1 MSQTSRLV
9 IELDTRSAEQK
20 TADLRRALQG
30 LNDVGVRSGPVFT
43 GAGTAISKTGDEA
56 KDATGQVSAL
66 ERQIKSLTGAASG
79 LAGPLTAAFSVKQLY
94 DAVEAYSTLTNRL
107 KLVTDGS
114 AGLAAAQKAIFS
126 IAQEGRQPLAATAE
140 LYQRIATNQKELS
153 LTGEGVAGIVRTISK
168 TMAISGASAASA
180 NAALVQLGQAF
191 ASGTLRG
198 EELNSVMEQAPA
210 LSQAIAAGMGKT
222 VGELR
227 TLGAEGALTADAVV
241 KALQS
246 QAKAV
251 DEQFSKMAPTIG
263 NSLTAVGNSFTNFV
277 GQLDQ
282 AVAGS
287 SAFAEQI
294 LAVSETIDGALPASI
309 SAVKDNA
316 SELEQILTTGLY
328 VALGRVAGGYAQQAA
343 SALYAANASRQALNE
358 SAKTAQMSAMV
369 AQAKQLEAK
378 EGLALANMQIRA
390 AEGQVASERA
400 LAAAELEGLR
410 ATQSAL
416 VAERALEQQRLQAQ
430 INAKGRTASLSR
442 LAEISQASTAIN
454 GQVEAAEKRLAAT
467 TVATSTTIERAYAAR
482 TAAATAYAET
492 TAAAN
497 AAVVAS
503 ERAASAAS
511 VTSRALGTLRTAG
524 AGLLGIMGG
533 PLGLAVTAGA
543 VALSFADFR
552 SESERLKGDMT
563 GLGRSI
569 EAVRDEFNKLNR
581 DQQQAKVNEWRDKQL
596 GAAMDVKASYGE
608 LKDSIRSA
616 MIDTSNAD
624 FIDVG
629 KVAEQARAYDAV
641 IEQLDAAKASGQALG
656 PILREAAASGQVSP
670 AQLKSWEQQAGLV
683 SDNIDTL
690 NRVNRVLD
698 EQTGIM
704 DANTVS
710 TETNNAAKAG
720 FTKAGEAYLGTLQ
733 KQLGKLQDNNDAVK
747 EANRYIAEHAD
758 LSEVDRAAILS
769 AASAVEA
776 QEKANKAATKSA
788 QDLGKAYQENAGQKM
803 LDDARQRYAVLM
815 QQKSAIDDQGK
826 GARTLGVEAKKLIEL
841 ETEIAQLK
849 EKKTLTAAQK
859 QVLAMADLNLAQ
871 QKQNAA
877 LEQANKLDQQRLENA
892 AKLLSFQDQL
902 NDSLETEQQGLDA
915 QIAGLGSG
923 KKLQERIREDLKI
936 RQDYQKQLAKL
947 QRDYQRIVKPT
958 AEQTDL
964 YEKETKAVKDALGQ
978 RLSMQE
984 DYYRKLDIAQSD
996 WSVGANDAWYDYL
1009 DEASDISSQ
1018 TYDLFSNTFHG
1029 IEDAIAEA
1037 ARSGKLSFKDLADS
1051 IIADLARMAARA
1063 YVTIPLLSALGL
1075 GGSSAAGLAGSVL
1088 SGGGGGG
1095 MSLSSIWN
1103 AGSSAY
1109 SAITSGFGSAVT
1121 AGWSAGQGFL
1131 GGMQGAIS
1139 GGYGYISNAVS
1150 GLFSGGAAATGASNV
1165 GFGLGQSLVSGGPG
1179 GAGASYAAGAGG
1191 ATALGGALAGV
1202 GGALYG
1208 YGKSGLKGA
1217 ATGAAG
1223 GVGGYYAG
1231 AAIGSLAG
1239 PIGTVIGGV
1248 IGSALGSLVGGSLFG
1263 GKWQTKD
1270 VGLSL
1275 GVTDGEFEGQQ
1286 FEYQKKKGGLFGKNK
1301 KRTRYSA
1308 LDAEMQEALDN
1319 TYDATIGG
1327 VESLF
1332 EQLNISLNDG
1342 VLDGLDISA
1351 VKISTK
1357 DKTTEEIQ
1365 KELDAFFGDVAQK
1378 ALNAI
1383 SDATGSGI
1391 SGVTVEQLTAFVNN
1405 LYAVNGAIKH
1415 LNIGLYETSIA
1426 GGKLAEQLAA
1436 AAGGL
1441 DVLTASA
1448 ATYYDAFYTDT
1459 EKAGNILSDVREQFA
1474 KLNLALPETRE
1485 GYRGLIESLDKAT
1498 ESGRNAIAAY
1508 LNLSGAA
1515 DQMYDILEASAAA
1528 AKAAYATALSDA
1540 VSGAMAGVQRAV
1552 AAQRDAISKAYTA
1565 RTESLNDML
1574 STAQRSVT
1582 DLNGVS
1588 STLEG
1593 ALKSLR
1599 GTSDD
1604 AVKMLRSQAQATLE
1618 YALTVARKGGSIS
1631 GIDGLSDAIST
1642 ISSNNTDRYASLEEY
1657 LRDQGRATN
1666 LLGELEAI
1674 NGKQLSN
1681 AERTVKALES
1691 QLEATKKL
1699 YDSQVSALDDQLAL
1713 AQGQIDAI
1721 NGVDNSVK
1729 SVADAVLTMSDSILA
1744 TLSLQNPGAAA
1755 VNTYENNEAIVKAV
1769 YRSVLGRD
1777 AEAKGLAD
1785 WAGALSGGLVT
1796 YQNLVESITREA
1808 RANGEKTIRVP
1819 GFASGGDFGGGIRLV
1834 GERGPE
1840 LELTGRSRIFNAQKT
1855 ADMLMGSGGGAAS
1868 EIRALRE
1875 EMKAALFAIAK
1886 NTLKAAKNTDLLPR
1900 KLEEELFA

>member
-1 MSQTSRLV
+1 M
-9 IELDTRSAEQK
+9 
-20 TADLRRALQG
+20 
-30 LNDVGVRSGPVFT
+30 
-43 GAGTAISKTGDEA
+43 
-56 KDATGQVSAL
+56 
-66 ERQIKSLTGAASG
+66 
-79 LAGPLTAAFSVKQLY
+79 
-94 DAVEAYSTLTNRL
+94 
-107 KLVTDGS
+107 
-114 AGLAAAQKAIFS
+114 
-126 IAQEGRQPLAATAE
+126 
-140 LYQRIATNQKELS
+140 
-153 LTGEGVAGIVRTISK
+153 
-168 TMAISGASAASA
+168 
-180 NAALVQLGQAF
+180 
-191 ASGTLRG
+191 
-198 EELNSVMEQAPA
+198 
-210 LSQAIAAGMGKT
+210 
-222 VGELR
+222 
-227 TLGAEGALTADAVV
+227 
-241 KALQS
+241 
-246 QAKAV
+246 
-251 DEQFSKMAPTIG
+251 
-263 NSLTAVGNSFTNFV
+263 
-277 GQLDQ
+277 
-282 AVAGS
+282 
-287 SAFAEQI
+287 
-294 LAVSETIDGALPASI
+294 
-309 SAVKDNA
+309 
-316 SELEQILTTGLY
+316 
-328 VALGRVAGGYAQQAA
+328 
-343 SALYAANASRQALNE
+343 
-358 SAKTAQMSAMV
+358 
-369 AQAKQLEAK
+369 
-378 EGLALANMQIRA
+378 
-390 AEGQVASERA
+390 
-400 LAAAELEGLR
+400 
-410 ATQSAL
+410 
-416 VAERALEQQRLQAQ
+416 
-430 INAKGRTASLSR
+430 
-442 LAEISQASTAIN
+442 AEISQASTAIN
-454 GQVEAAEKRLAAT
+454 SQVEAAEKRLAAT
-467 TVATSTTIERAYAAR
+467 TVATSKTIEKAYAAR

-497 AAVVAS
+497 AAVAAS

-511 VTSRALGTLRTAG
+511 VTSRALGSLRTAG

-563 GLGRSI
+563 GLGQSI

-581 DQQQAKVNEWRDKQL
+581 DQQQARVNEWRDKQL

-629 KVAEQARAYDAV
+629 KVADQARAYDAV

-690 NRVNRVLD
+690 
-698 EQTGIM
+698 
-704 DANTVS
+704 
-710 TETNNAAKAG
+710 
-720 FTKAGEAYLGTLQ
+720 
-733 KQLGKLQDNNDAVK
+733 
-747 EANRYIAEHAD
+747 
-758 LSEVDRAAILS
+758 
-769 AASAVEA
+769 
-776 QEKANKAATKSA
+776 
-788 QDLGKAYQENAGQKM
+788 
-803 LDDARQRYAVLM
+803 
-815 QQKSAIDDQGK
+815 
-826 GARTLGVEAKKLIEL
+826 
-841 ETEIAQLK
+841 
-849 EKKTLTAAQK
+849 
-859 QVLAMADLNLAQ
+859 
-871 QKQNAA
+871 
-877 LEQANKLDQQRLENA
+877 
-892 AKLLSFQDQL
+892 
-902 NDSLETEQQGLDA
+902 
-915 QIAGLGSG
+915 
-923 KKLQERIREDLKI
+923 
-936 RQDYQKQLAKL
+936 
-947 QRDYQRIVKPT
+947 
-958 AEQTDL
+958 
-964 YEKETKAVKDALGQ
+964 
-978 RLSMQE
+978 
-984 DYYRKLDIAQSD
+984 
-996 WSVGANDAWYDYL
+996 
-1009 DEASDISSQ
+1009 
-1018 TYDLFSNTFHG
+1018 
-1029 IEDAIAEA
+1029 
-1037 ARSGKLSFKDLADS
+1037 
-1051 IIADLARMAARA
+1051 
-1063 YVTIPLLSALGL
+1063 
-1075 GGSSAAGLAGSVL
+1075 
-1088 SGGGGGG
+1088 
-1095 MSLSSIWN
+1095 
-1103 AGSSAY
+1103 
-1109 SAITSGFGSAVT
+1109 
-1121 AGWSAGQGFL
+1121 
-1131 GGMQGAIS
+1131 
-1139 GGYGYISNAVS
+1139 
-1150 GLFSGGAAATGASNV
+1150 SGGAAATGASNV

-1231 AAIGSLAG
+1231 AAIGSLVG

-1263 GKWQTKD
+1263 GSWQTKD

-1275 GVTDGEFEGQQ
+1275 GVTDGEFIGQQ

-1485 GYRGLIESLDKAT
+1485 GYRGLIESLDKST

-1528 AKAAYATALSDA
+1528 AKAAFATALSDA

-1681 AERTVKALES
+1681 AEKTVKALES

-1699 YDSQVSALDDQLAL
+1699 YDSQISALDDQLAL

-1744 TLSLQNPGAAA
+1744 ALSLQNPGAAA